1 MKIKATYKKFECS
14 AGIGKLAFEA
24 VPSAKDA
31 GELSR
36 LQLLSTPV
44 ELSIEP
50 IQDELPFEEQENKAM
65 EAQNCTIYE
74 LPGTQVVSITSDV
87 VVLDGVPN
95 LDAVAQLI
103 SKILGHAD
111 CYLDD
116 YCDDYGLTRK
126 EFFDIWHEVQAFL
139 EHKAHE
145 NTPVAE

>member
-1 MKIKATYKKFECS
+1 MKIKANYKKFECS

-50 IQDELPFEEQENKAM
+50 IQDELPFDEQINKAM

-74 LPGTQVVSITSDV
+74 LPGTQVVSITSDA

-103 SKILGHAD
+103 SKVLGHAD

-116 YCDDYGLTRK
+116 YCDDYGLTRE
-126 EFFDIWHEVQAFL
+126 EFFDTWNLVSDFL
-139 EHKAHE
+139 THKVHE
-145 NTPVAE
+145 NTPVEE

>member
-1 MKIKATYKKFECS
+1 MKIKSAYKKFECS
-14 AGIGKLAFEA
+14 GGVGKLQFE
-24 VPSAKDA
+24 VTPTAKDA

-36 LQLLSTPV
+36 LQLLSMPV

-103 SKILGHAD
+103 SKVLGHAD
-111 CYLDD
+111 CYIDA

-126 EFFDIWHEVQAFL
+126 EFFDIWHKVQAFL

-145 NTPVAE
+145 NTPIEE

>member
-1 MKIKATYKKFECS
+1 MKIKSAYKKFECS
-14 AGIGKLAFEA
+14 GGVGKLQFE
-24 VPSAKDA
+24 VTPTAKDA

-50 IQDELPFEEQENKAM
+50 IQDELPFEEQINQAM

-103 SKILGHAD
+103 SKVLGHAD

-116 YCDDYGLTRK
+116 YCDDYGLTRE
-126 EFFDIWHEVQAFL
+126 EFFDTWHEIQAFL
-139 EHKAHE
+139 EQKAHE